1 MRGRRQ
7 MALFFDLKRYS
18 INDGP
23 GIRITLFLKG
33 CPLSCVWCHN
43 PEGIL
48 ARKEKMYTKKKCIGC
63 RACVAQCPS
72 RAIAPAAGGGMK
84 TNAQACRLCGK
95 CAEVC
100 PAKAMEM
107 SGEEYSAD
115 YLMREIEKETI
126 FMDRSGGG
134 VTFCGGEPLM
144 QPAILL
150 ELLRRCKCLGIHR
163 AVDTTLY
170 AREEVVDEVMKET
183 DLFLVDLKLMDS
195 GKHRYYC
202 GVPNERI
209 LANLRRVAEAG
220 KALVIRIPLIEGVNA
235 DEENISRSAAYL
247 ASLPWER
254 RLVHLLPY
262 HDIAKGKHEK
272 LGTVYNPDGVP
283 LATPSAEALER
294 CSGIFKKHGIE
305 TVIGG

>member
-1 MRGRRQ
+1 
-7 MALFFDLKRYS
+7 MALFFDIKRYS

-23 GIRITLFLKG
+23 GIRITIFLKG

-43 PEGIL
+43 PEGLL

-63 RACVAQCPS
+63 RTCAAKCPHQ
-72 RAIAPAAGGGMK
+72 AIHPTAEGMK
-84 TNAQACRLCGK
+84 TDPEACRLCGK

-100 PAKAMEM
+100 PTRAMEM
-107 SGEEYSAD
+107 SGEEYSVD
-115 YLMREIEKETI
+115 HLMREIEKETLV
-126 FMDRSGGG
+126 MDRSGGG

-144 QPAILL
+144 HHGLLL
-150 ELLRRCKCLGIHR
+150 ELLRRCKSSGIHR

-170 AREEVVDEVMKET
+170 AGAEVVAEVMKET

-209 LANLRRVAEAG
+209 LANLRMVSEAG
-220 KALVIRIPLIEGVNA
+220 KAMIIRIPLIEGINA

-247 ASLPWER
+247 ASLPWKQK
-254 RLVHLLPY
+254 LVHLLPY
-262 HDIAKGKHEK
+262 HDIARGKHEK
-272 LGTVYNPDGVP
+272 LGTVYNPEHIP
-283 LATPSAEALER
+283 LSAPSTEVQEHCR
-294 CSGIFKKHGIE
+294 SIFRRYGIE
-305 TVIGG
+305 TTIGG

>member
-1 MRGRRQ
+1 
-7 MALFFDLKRYS
+7 MALFFDIKRYS

-63 RACVAQCPS
+63 RACAEQCPY
-72 RAIAPAAGGGMK
+72 RAIRPAPGGMQ

-100 PAKAMEM
+100 PARAMEI
-107 SGEEYSAD
+107 SGVAYSAE
-115 YLMREIEKETI
+115 YLMGEIEKETI
-126 FMDRSGGG
+126 FMDNSGGG

-144 QPAILL
+144 QPGILL
-150 ELLRRCKCLGIHR
+150 ELLRRCKCLDIHR
-163 AVDTTLY
+163 TVDTTLY
-170 AREEVVDEVMKET
+170 AREEVVAEVLKET
-183 DLFLVDLKLMDS
+183 DLFLVDLKVMDS

-220 KALVIRIPLIEGVNA
+220 KPLLIRIPLIEGVNA
-235 DEENISRSAAYL
+235 DEDNISRSAAYL
-247 ASLPWER
+247 ASLPWEQ

-262 HDIAKGKHEK
+262 HDVAKGKHEK
-272 LGTVYNPDGVP
+272 LGTVYNPDCIP
-283 LATPSAEALER
+283 MAPPSGETLER
-294 CSGIFKKHGIE
+294 SCRIFKKFGIE

>member
-1 MRGRRQ
+1 
-7 MALFFDLKRYS
+7 MALFFDIKRYA

-63 RACVAQCPS
+63 RNCVEQCPAE
-72 RAIAPAAGGGMK
+72 AIYPTANGMK
-84 TNAQACRLCGK
+84 TNPQACRLCGL
-95 CAEVC
+95 CAAVC
-100 PAKAMEM
+100 PTKAMEM
-107 SGEEYSAD
+107 SGTEYSVE
-115 YLMREIEKETI
+115 YLMKEIEKETI

-144 QPAILL
+144 HPTMLL
-150 ELLRRCKCLGIHR
+150 ELLRRCKRLGIHR

-170 AREEVVDEVMKET
+170 ARTETVIEVMEET

-209 LANLRRVAEAG
+209 LANLRMVAKAG
-220 KALVIRIPLIEGVNA
+220 KALRIRIPLIEGVNA
-235 DEENISRSAAYL
+235 DQDNISRSAVYL

-254 RLVHLLPY
+254 KVVHLLPY

-272 LGTVYNPDGVP
+272 LGTIYNSERIP
-283 LATPSAEALER
+283 LATPSEEVQER
-294 CSGIFKKHGIE
+294 CRSILEQYGIE
-305 TVIGG
+305 TV

>member
-1 MRGRRQ
+1 
-7 MALFFDLKRYS
+7 MALFFDIKRYS

-43 PEGIL
+43 PEGIQP
-48 ARKEKMYTKKKCIGC
+48 RKEKMYTRKKCIGC
-63 RACVAQCPS
+63 RTCVEHCPYQ
-72 RAIAPAAGGGMK
+72 AIYPTAEGMK
-84 TNAQACRLCGK
+84 TNTEACRLCGQ
-95 CAEVC
+95 CAAVC
-100 PAKAMEM
+100 PTKAMEI
-107 SGEEYSAD
+107 SGTEYSVD

-134 VTFCGGEPLM
+134 VTFCGGEPLLH
-144 QPAILL
+144 PDVLL
-150 ELLRRCKCLGIHR
+150 ELLRRCRSLGIHR
-163 AVDTTLY
+163 AMDTTLY
-170 AREEVVDEVMKET
+170 AREEVVAEVMKET
-183 DLFLVDLKLMDS
+183 DLFLVDLKQMDS

-209 LANLRRVAEAG
+209 LANLRRVTEAG

-235 DEENISRSAAYL
+235 DEENITRSATYL

-272 LGTVYNPDGVP
+272 LGTRYNPDRIP
-283 LATPSAEALER
+283 LAPPSEKALAHC
-294 CSGIFKKHGIE
+294 CSIFRQYGIE